1 MVYILLI
8 IEVVLAGIFLSE
20 TIANYRARRNGEERG
35 LRKNIMDIVFFLI
48 MVGIFILT
56 LKSTL

>member
-20 TIANYRARRNGEERG
+20 TIANYRARSRGEERG